1 MAGLQVDGRIGR
13 RGRQRRVEGLV
24 FRIGP
29 VPRSRK
35 VDMLPQT
42 GIQTDLIGNGTLR
55 LQVADRIVRLVFPHF
70 VRSVVFV
77 GRNRQV
83 TRERHTYRG
92 DRTADLQIAERLAQ
106 IPCRR
111 RHPRQAHR
119 RVEERRLGRIGQ
131 LRSPVVTPRHR
142 EVKHL
147 FPTYFDRGENRLRL
161 VVPADLFGTFFRVIQ
176 IENIE
181 YVGKSVLLNRPTV

>member
-1 MAGLQVDGRIGR
+1 
-13 RGRQRRVEGLV
+13 
-24 FRIGP
+24 
-29 VPRSRK
+29 
-35 VDMLPQT
+35 MLPQT

-55 LQVADRIVRLVFPHF
+55 LQVADRIVRLVLPHF
-70 VRSVVFV
+70 IRSVVFV

-92 DRTADLQIAERLAQ
+92 DRTADLQIADRIRHVE
-106 IPCRR
+106 CRR
-111 RHPRQAHR
+111 RNPRKAHR

-147 FPTYFDRGENRLRL
+147 FPTYFDRGENRLCL